1 MAKKIIGV
9 RSSDVLGEKVW
20 DDNGFALG
28 KIKEIYIHP
37 EKLTVEGITVR
48 GLHKDDFVDKSNI
61 NLLTERGAILKVK
74 PIQEYIGLTVLD
86 ARGKKVG
93 KVKDVEVSK
102 DNKLSAFIVS
112 PGLLHKN
119 IIVRKSEIKSID
131 NKRVWLK
138 IIR

>member
-86 ARGKKVG
+86 ARGKNAKR
-93 KVKDVEVSK
+93 KRQDILLSDVINLQLDPVM
-102 DNKLSAFIVS
+102 L
-112 PGLLHKN
+112 
-119 IIVRKSEIKSID
+119 
-131 NKRVWLK
+131 
-138 IIR
+138 